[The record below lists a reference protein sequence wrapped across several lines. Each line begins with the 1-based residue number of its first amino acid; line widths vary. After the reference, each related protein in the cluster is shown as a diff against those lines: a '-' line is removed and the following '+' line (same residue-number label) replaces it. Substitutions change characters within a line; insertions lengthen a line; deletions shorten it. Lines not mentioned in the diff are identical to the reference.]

1 MLSLQIISPAELLR
15 LQETAR
21 CFHPDMTPNGSSN
34 YYTRQRL
41 QLSQWGFPHELQTEL
56 ARRAVVMAPQSLW
69 LNEVSVGKA
78 AEEMHVDASDGTA
91 ITFVN
96 DDFEG
101 GALEYEDV
109 GELCR
114 ILPQAGH
121 TVILLNKMRHRV
133 LPLASGVRYTAV
145 IFFKLEVR
153 GLL

>member
-1 MLSLQIISPAELLR
+1 MLLLQTISPGELLR

-21 CFHPDMTPNGSSN
+21 CFHPDMTPNGTSN

-41 QLSQWGFPHELQTEL
+41 QLSEWGFPHELQTEL
-56 ARRAVVMAPQSLW
+56 ARRAVAMTPQSLW
-69 LNEVSVGKA
+69 LNEVRVGKA
-78 AEEMHVDASDGTA
+78 PEEMHVDASDGTA
-91 ITFVN
+91 ITFIN

-101 GALEYEDV
+101 GALEYED
-109 GELCR
+109 GGKLCR

-121 TVILLNKMRHRV
+121 TILLLNKMRHRV

-145 IFFKLEVR
+145 IFFKLEVG